1 MRFLFV
7 HGTGV
12 RRERHDS
19 LFGLVRER
27 LAGRFPGADVD
38 SCYWGDRFGANLG
51 VGGRSVPGLRP
62 GPEAEGADAETA
74 AWALLIADP
83 LCEVR
88 VLAEAGWEG
97 GEDDDGFAM
106 PGVRSEG
113 ARVLGLLAAVRDAFP
128 PAEAPTGARAGRA
141 AQGVD
146 ASPAGHGADTGH
158 GGATGHAAGVAAVA
172 DGAGAADGAGRVGA
186 STGAP
191 AGEAAHG
198 VRVGGV
204 GELGALLRGTGLGA
218 YLSDAL
224 DSVARSAEVA
234 RAGERAVDAARAA
247 ELATVLARAVTA
259 GALASAG
266 VEADCTGAE
275 RDRLVELLTTRLG
288 GDARVPG
295 ARAAAVLGRLALRVT
310 TQPLL
315 NARRGSLT
323 VGATPALGDIL
334 RYQARGHALRA
345 FLHAEITSRPGPTVL
360 IGHSLGGIALVD
372 LLALS
377 AARGEP
383 VPGVELLVTVGSQAP
398 FLYELGA
405 LTALEPGEKLPYG
418 FPRWLNVYDRQDVLA
433 YLAAPV
439 FPGDPRIS
447 DHEVG
452 SRQPFPACHGAY
464 WKQNTL
470 YERIGQAVTEA
481 GIG

>member
-19 LFGLVRER
+19 LFALVRER

-51 VGGRSVPGLRP
+51 AGGRSVPGLRP
-62 GPEAEGADAETA
+62 GPEAEAADAETA

-113 ARVLGLLAAVRDAFP
+113 ARVLGLLSAVRDEFP
-128 PAEAPTGARAGRA
+128 PAAAGTPAGRA
-141 AQGVD
+141 AQGADAGPAGRGVD
-146 ASPAGHGADTGH
+146 A
-158 GGATGHAAGVAAVA
+158 GG
-172 DGAGAADGAGRVGA
+172 
-186 STGAP
+186 
-191 AGEAAHG
+191 
-198 VRVGGV
+198 

-218 YLSDAL
+218 HLPGAVEL
-224 DSVARSAEVA
+224 VARSAEVA
-234 RAGERAVDAARAA
+234 RAGERAADAAQAA

-259 GALASAG
+259 AALASVGA
-266 VEADCTGAE
+266 EADCTGAE

-295 ARAAAVLGRLALRVT
+295 GRAAAVLGRLALRVT

-372 LLALS
+372 LLALA

-452 SRQPFPACHGAY
+452 SRQPFPACHSAY